1 MPEVI
6 LIPPVEDNGRKR
18 VAAYC
23 RVSTTS
29 EEQATSLELQ
39 IEYYTNKINDNPNWD
54 FVGVYYDT
62 KSGLKAA
69 NRKGL
74 NELLKICNSGE
85 VDIILVKSVSR
96 FGRNLYESLL
106 TLRHLKSIGV
116 DVWCEQENIKLL
128 ECKSES
134 EFSLVLL
141 FAQIESE
148 TKSESIKFGI
158 NYGLKTGT
166 SKLYNRICYGYTH
179 DNKGNLIVN
188 EIEAVIVRTI
198 FDMYLEGHSFSGIS
212 KELLRHNIKSPTGKA
227 KWSSETISKLLSNE
241 KLTGDV
247 LGQKTYVE
255 DYLSGKQIKNNG
267 EKDKYILRNHH
278 EPIIS
283 KELFDRVQEEKI
295 RRSNIAKTD
304 YSTKRKSTRYLND
317 ILSGKIICNECG
329 ANYRRITRSTKNG
342 NVIVWR
348 CANRVEYGNKICKG
362 SITISNDDIEE
373 AIAEK
378 LFLYQ
383 YEEEIAKEYLE
394 KIVIKGNVISVKVK
408 EFNENDMLKM
418 REYQMSRVALAGNR
432 DALNL
437 LYEESHKKI
446 KYFIQQHLYNNGLS
460 TYDRLMRD
468 YEDICQDAFLK
479 SFRILDKYHGKYRFS
494 S

>member
-18 VAAYC
+18 VAEYC
-23 RVSTTS
+23 RVSTTN

-39 IEYYTNKINDNPNWD
+39 IAHYTNKINDNPNWD
-54 FVGVYYDT
+54 FAGVYYDA
-62 KSGLKAA
+62 KSGLKSA

-74 NELLKICNSGE
+74 NELLKRCNNGE

-116 DVWCEQENIKLL
+116 DVWCEQENIK
-128 ECKSES
+128 
-134 EFSLVLL
+134 
-141 FAQIESE
+141 
-148 TKSESIKFGI
+148 FGI

-179 DNKGNLIVN
+179 DNEGNLIVD

-198 FDMYLEGHSFSGIS
+198 FDMYLEGYSFSGIS
-212 KELLRHNIKSPTGKA
+212 KELLCHNIKSPTGKE

-255 DYLSGKQIKNNG
+255 DYLSGKQVKNNG

-283 KELFDRVQEEKI
+283 KELFDKVQEEKI
-295 RRSNIAKTD
+295 RRSNITRTD
-304 YSTKRKSTRYLND
+304 YSTTRKSTRYSND
-317 ILSGKIICNECG
+317 ALSGRIMCSECG
-329 ANYRRITRSTKNG
+329 ASYRRIMRSTKNG
-342 NVIVWR
+342 SVIVWR
-348 CANRVEYGNKICKG
+348 CANRIEYGNKICKE
-362 SITISNDDIEE
+362 SFTVSNEDIEE
-373 AIAEK
+373 AIADK
-378 LFLYQ
+378 LLLYQ
-383 YEEEIAKEYLE
+383 YDEDIAKEYLE
-394 KIVIKGNVISVKVK
+394 KIVIKGSVISVKVK

-418 REYQMSRVALAGNR
+418 REYQMSRAALAGNK

-437 LYEESHKKI
+437 LYEESYKKI
-446 KYFIQQHLYNNGLS
+446 KCFIQQHLYNNGLS
-460 TYDRLMRD
+460 TYDRLM
-468 YEDICQDAFLK
+468 
-479 SFRILDKYHGKYRFS
+479 
-494 S
+494 